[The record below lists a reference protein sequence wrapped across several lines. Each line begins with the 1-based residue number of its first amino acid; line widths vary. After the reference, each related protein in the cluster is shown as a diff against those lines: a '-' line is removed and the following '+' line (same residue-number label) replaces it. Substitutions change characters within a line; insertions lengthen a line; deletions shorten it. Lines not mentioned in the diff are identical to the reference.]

1 MTLDKLPGVLGLRF
15 LSCAGSQVQNP
26 GPRQDKEGQLGAPAQ
41 GPSAWLGSWSCVGLL
56 LSPSSPSQH
65 TWNMCD
71 DRSYTVN
78 STHQESTY
86 RNLYSSPTSEVGM
99 EVHYLG
105 VAR

>member
-1 MTLDKLPGVLGLRF
+1 
-15 LSCAGSQVQNP
+15 
-26 GPRQDKEGQLGAPAQ
+26 
-41 GPSAWLGSWSCVGLL
+41 
-56 LSPSSPSQH
+56 
-65 TWNMCD
+65 MCD

-78 STHQESTY
+78 STHQETTY